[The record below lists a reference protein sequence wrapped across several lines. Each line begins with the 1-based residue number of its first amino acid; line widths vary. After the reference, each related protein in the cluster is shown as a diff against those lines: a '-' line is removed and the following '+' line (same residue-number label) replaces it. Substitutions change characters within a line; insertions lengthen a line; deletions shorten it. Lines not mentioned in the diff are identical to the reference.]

1 MIRIL
6 PSQMNFDTEAA
17 AVDKKSLDG
26 TGLVLYMRPFLKRNF
41 AKKTHSLENPALI
54 GEDGSCRRYLVLQK
68 WAVYWRFVIILQIP
82 VMSFFCPERL
92 GSVGWALVVFAAAA
106 SYTAIYAYLAMV
118 SKRSG
123 NKYFHLIDLLV
134 CASLMILAR
143 EPKLIYISS
152 MYAYSTLI
160 AFPKR
165 RFSEAFAT
173 TFFLSFAYLGAQW
186 LWVQTPLQ
194 LLGSPNELGSFI
206 IFYFFGLGSVAFAGI
221 LERVSNLELAGILN
235 RERMLFR
242 AWLHDDLGS
251 IVCGLCLWSE
261 GIAEKSADEIKKALN
276 QLSEG
281 TRLASGTMKRLFSDL
296 ESSEKGRLTDNLSE
310 LAESFKPTGVSILIV
325 SNEKNINLAPGL
337 QREIFCLIR
346 EAVRNAAA
354 HSLAKEITIKISY
367 HRKHLMIEVN
377 DEGRGFG
384 PDELHQKQT
393 EGSQGIKLLQER
405 ASRISGKAAIE
416 SIPGK
421 GTSVKFS
428 FSKVMKG
435 SQGKLQN
442 RLKLRGGGIFSLLI
456 LIQTLML
463 GLVLIQMMLLPPY
476 QRFSVAALII
486 MGVLFLD
493 CIAWVIFRLRLY
505 NAFQNFPVLLII
517 KQSLFAV
524 LFVIALQ
531 AGLPIYFSLYIG
543 VSFLI
548 SSLFLGFF
556 GNSLAGGIFVLGT
569 FFAYNFGPSTFNGKV
584 VEDFI
589 TFSTSL
595 WLTAAS
601 AGLGAKFLSS
611 LEALKEKTTRSAS
624 SEEKNRLASEA
635 LKQLEGL
642 LAKLTSEIHS
652 LQKSIP
658 DKSALDQISES
669 NLNLMKQLRLQLKLW
684 QYNTGSF
691 GVSSPV
697 IDNGLVFVEGN
708 NRIIAVP
715 SAAAC
720 SSTCYEGQGKET
732 WILVMRG
739 RGKKLGYLKQTVIFL
754 QTQFEHPS
762 SLSII

>member
-1 MIRIL
+1 
-6 PSQMNFDTEAA
+6 MNFDTEAA
-17 AVDKKSLDG
+17 AIEKKSLDG
-26 TGLVLYMRPFLKRNF
+26 TGLGLYLRPFLKRNF
-41 AKKTHSLENPALI
+41 VPKAPSLENPALI
-54 GEDGSCRRYLVLQK
+54 GEDGSRRRHLVLQK

-82 VMSFFCPERL
+82 VMSIFCPERL
-92 GSVGWALVVFAAAA
+92 GSVSWALFVFTSAAL
-106 SYTAIYAYLAMV
+106 YTAIYAYMAIV
-118 SKRSG
+118 SKRSA

-134 CASLMILAR
+134 CASLMIMAR

-186 LWVQTPLQ
+186 LWVQTPRQ
-194 LLGSPNELGSFI
+194 LLGSPNELGSFV

-235 RERMLFR
+235 KERMLFR

-261 GIAEKSADEIKKALN
+261 GVAEKSADEIKNALN

-281 TRLASGTMKRLFSDL
+281 AKLASVTIKRLFSDL
-296 ESSEKGRLTDNLSE
+296 ESSENKDLTAILSE
-310 LAESFKPTGVSILIV
+310 LSESFKPNDMTIHLV
-325 SNEKNINLAPGL
+325 SNDKSIKLAPEL
-337 QREIFCLIR
+337 QREIFFLVR

-354 HSLAKEITIKISY
+354 HSLAKEITIKIIY

-384 PDELHQKQT
+384 PEELQRKQT
-393 EGSQGIKLLQER
+393 QGSQGIKLLKER
-405 ASRISGKAAIE
+405 ASRIGGKASVE

-428 FSKVMKG
+428 FLKVH
-435 SQGKLQN
+435 QGKLQN
-442 RLKLRGGGIFSLLI
+442 RLKLKGGGIFSLLI
-456 LIQTLML
+456 LIQALML

-476 QRFSVAALII
+476 QRFSAAALII
-486 MGVLFLD
+486 SGVLSLD
-493 CIAWVIFRLRLY
+493 CIAWVIFRLRLSI
-505 NAFQNFPVLLII
+505 AFQNFPVFLII

-524 LFVIALQ
+524 LFVVALQ

-556 GNSLAGGIFVLGT
+556 GNSLAGGLFVLGT
-569 FFAYNFGPSTFNGKV
+569 FLAYYFGPSPFEGKA

-601 AGLGAKFLSS
+601 AGLGAEFLTS
-611 LEALKEKTTRSAS
+611 LEALKEKTSRTAS
-624 SEEKNRLASEA
+624 NEEKYRLASDA

-642 LAKLTSEIHS
+642 IARLTSEIHI
-652 LQKSIP
+652 LQKSKP
-658 DKSALDQISES
+658 DKSALDQITEGT
-669 NLNLMKQLRLQLKLW
+669 LNLKNQLRLQLNL
-684 QYNTGSF
+684 
-691 GVSSPV
+691 
-697 IDNGLVFVEGN
+697 
-708 NRIIAVP
+708 
-715 SAAAC
+715 
-720 SSTCYEGQGKET
+720 
-732 WILVMRG
+732 
-739 RGKKLGYLKQTVIFL
+739 L
-754 QTQFEHPS
+754 QDQAEA
-762 SLSII
+762 